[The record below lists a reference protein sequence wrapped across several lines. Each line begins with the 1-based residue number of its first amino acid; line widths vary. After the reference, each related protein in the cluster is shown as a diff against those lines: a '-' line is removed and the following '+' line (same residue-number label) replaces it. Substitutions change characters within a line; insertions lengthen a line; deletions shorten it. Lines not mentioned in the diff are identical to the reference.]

1 MRPREVG
8 TRADAVAVRP
18 AIGRVGNKT
27 TGARKAPQEGGT
39 ARTVTEKVQEMAVLQ
54 VRHKARLTVLETVRT
69 AAAAFGADEK
79 LPVAPLGET

>member
-8 TRADAVAVRP
+8 ARADAVAVRP
-18 AIGRVGNKT
+18 AIGRVGDIA
-27 TGARKAPQEGGT
+27 TGALIAPQKGGT
-39 ARTVTEKVQEMAVLQ
+39 ARTVTEKVQKLAVLQ
-54 VRHKARLTVLETVRT
+54 VLHKARLTVLETVRT